1 MTQFIKDLIFGIA
14 YGIPLTLGFI
24 LLCQAIGCP

>member
-1 MTQFIKDLIFGIA
+1 MFQFIKDFAYGLA

-24 LLCQAIGCP
+24 LLCQVLGCP